1 MKEKISCLEKFR
13 SISHDML
20 MQISGNI
27 RVYVRLRPQIGNQ
40 QEELNSINKCYNVL
54 NDKIICRNRSMF
66 SFPELDSQIST
77 ATCEMSTN
85 EAWKTLLEIREPIR
99 NYTGLKPR
107 QKKWKFAFDR
117 IFLPENKQ
125 NDVWNATEPLV
136 QSFIDG
142 HKVCIFT
149 YGQTGSGKTYT
160 MLGEPGSI
168 ETEGI
173 IYRSA
178 RKIYAKKTEIES
190 SSNGANRVDI
200 FVEVLEVYNEK
211 IRDLL
216 KKETNER
223 DIPFKL
229 DSHNQLI
236 GVTMEPVESEQDM
249 KQILTLAQKRRCVR
263 ANYINLLSSRS
274 HMLFTIILRVK
285 NSSSNFNFTSKLNF
299 VDLAGSERMQTKAAD
314 NSYNESHITETCEIN
329 RSLSALSNVIEKLH
343 LKSVHVPYRDS
354 KLTHLLQDSLG
365 QSNSKTLAIICC
377 STLEEHF
384 NESLCSLRFAA
395 KASKVQLK
403 SCAEFC

>member
-1 MKEKISCLEKFR
+1 LYEHDVSDQGVTLTKQPIAFAQLHTENLNEKLPNFDNLHSELTEELEYARKRIDSLTREKSEAEKRALEILSDCNEILRDRDCLVRELEEIISANNEGIQILEEQSVQDFDTISKLELEIMSANRLVTQYQIDLEEKEKQEYTTEREIHSLLQRQEEMKEKISCLEKFR

-178 RKIYAKKTEIES
+178 RKIYAKK
-190 SSNGANRVDI
+190 N
-200 FVEVLEVYNEK
+200 
-211 IRDLL
+211 
-216 KKETNER
+216 
-223 DIPFKL
+223 
-229 DSHNQLI
+229 
-236 GVTMEPVESEQDM
+236 
-249 KQILTLAQKRRCVR
+249 
-263 ANYINLLSSRS
+263 
-274 HMLFTIILRVK
+274 
-285 NSSSNFNFTSKLNF
+285 
-299 VDLAGSERMQTKAAD
+299 
-314 NSYNESHITETCEIN
+314 
-329 RSLSALSNVIEKLH
+329 
-343 LKSVHVPYRDS
+343 
-354 KLTHLLQDSLG
+354 
-365 QSNSKTLAIICC
+365 
-377 STLEEHF
+377 
-384 NESLCSLRFAA
+384 
-395 KASKVQLK
+395 
-403 SCAEFC
+403 